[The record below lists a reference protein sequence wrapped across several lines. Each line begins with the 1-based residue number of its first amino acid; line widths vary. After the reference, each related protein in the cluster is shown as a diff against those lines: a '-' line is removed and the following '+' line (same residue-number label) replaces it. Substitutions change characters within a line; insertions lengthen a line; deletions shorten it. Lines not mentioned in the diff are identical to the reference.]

1 MKSVHKTLSLHI
13 DLVTRSQVDEVLR
26 RIATQYKVLAY
37 RGREQTR
44 LVTVVIEVGLV
55 GWLLGRHRRARADY
69 LEVART
75 RGVEVIDYV
84 ATARL
89 NLQIDMAALRR
100 AWDRAIGR
108 RADDFI
114 RAGNDVACQ
123 ICGRPYWQHP
133 QDAERDWLWVRC
145 DGQRLKL

>member
-1 MKSVHKTLSLHI
+1 L
-13 DLVTRSQVDEVLR
+13 RSASSGGCSADIGE
-26 RIATQYKVLAY
+26 
-37 RGREQTR
+37 RGPTTSRSPES
-44 LVTVVIEVGLV
+44 
-55 GWLLGRHRRARADY
+55 AAS
-69 LEVART
+69 
-75 RGVEVIDYV
+75 EVIDYT

-89 NLQIDMAALRR
+89 NLRIDAAALRR

-108 RADDFI
+108 RAEDFI

-133 QDAERDWLWVRC
+133 QDAERDWLVVRC